1 MTLKRTKLRKVS
13 KNPIKALKNRADRV
27 LQDYFRKN
35 YPDLKCVCGNPAELQ
50 HHYILKS
57 VSNYLRY
64 DEKNLIPLCQHCH
77 SLIHFYGKGKI
88 IEGKVAV
95 ERGAD
100 WIKYIEEGQKK
111 HIVLTKKY
119 LEEIIKCYG

>member
-1 MTLKRTKLRKVS
+1 MKRSPLRKHS
-13 KNPIKALKNRADRV
+13 KNPIKKLKTKADYAL
-27 LQDYFRKN
+27 QCYFRKKSL
-35 YPDLKCVCGNPAELQ
+35 DCSGCGKKADIV

-95 ERGAD
+95 ERGKEWLD
-100 WIKYIEEGQKK
+100 YIEEGQKK
-111 HIVLTKKY
+111 HIVLTKVF
-119 LEEIIKCYG
+119 LENIIKKYG